1 MNPNYH
7 WHWLAYRNPFAAFL
21 VSLPGANPY
30 SPARPNGT
38 LRRRGDGVKRL
49 IVAMTGAS
57 GAIFGIRVLEALR
70 GIDDVESHL
79 VLSPAARRTVVEET
93 DTPVAAIKK
102 LATVVHDYN
111 DIGASLSSG
120 SYLTLGMLIAPCSV
134 KTLSGIVNAYGDN
147 LIVRAADVCLK
158 ERRRVVALLR
168 ETPLHAG
175 HIELMARATRIGVIV
190 MPPVP
195 AFYHRPKTIDDIV
208 NQTVG
213 RALDI
218 FDLEVNL
225 VKRWTE
231 DAAAV

>member
-1 MNPNYH
+1 M
-7 WHWLAYRNPFAAFL
+7 
-21 VSLPGANPY
+21 
-30 SPARPNGT
+30 
-38 LRRRGDGVKRL
+38 KRF

-57 GAIFGIRVLEALR
+57 GAIFGIRALEALR

-79 VLSPAARRTVVEET
+79 VMSPSARRTVIEET
-93 DTPVAAIKK
+93 DTPVAKVK
-102 LATVVHDYN
+102 ELATAVHDYK

-120 SYLTLGMLIAPCSV
+120 SYVTLGMLVAPCSV
-134 KTLSGIVNAYGDN
+134 KTLSGIVNSYDDN

-175 HIELMARATRIGVIV
+175 HIELMARATQTGVIV

-195 AFYHRPKTIDDIV
+195 AFYHRPKTVDDIV

-213 RALDI
+213 RALDL
-218 FDLEVNL
+218 FELEVDL

-231 DAAAV
+231 DTATV